1 MHAEAVNIA
10 LGFGS
15 ALLDLANDHTNNSAG
30 NPLVAQDQE
39 LTTAG
44 DLARKAADEFAATLV
59 SLGGDFDRTVSDWGR
74 LQALGVPLRAN
85 QIPWDARA
93 SFLESAGRPTE
104 TRATACRP
112 VV

>member
-1 MHAEAVNIA
+1 VHAEAVNIA

-15 ALLDLANDHTNNSAG
+15 ALLDLAKDHTNNSAG

-93 SFLESAGRPTE
+93 SFLESARRPTE
-104 TRATACRP
+104 TRATP
-112 VV
+112 